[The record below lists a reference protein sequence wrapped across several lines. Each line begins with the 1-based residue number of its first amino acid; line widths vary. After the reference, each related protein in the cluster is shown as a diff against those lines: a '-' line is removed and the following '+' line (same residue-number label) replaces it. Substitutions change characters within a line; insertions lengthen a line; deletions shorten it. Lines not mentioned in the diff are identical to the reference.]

1 MNISGNYQIHGSHAL
16 KGPHYARP
24 AAPSSTP
31 TAPRGADQVD
41 ISAAAEQ
48 ALGTDA
54 SGFRADLV
62 ARIRS
67 EIALGTYETPA
78 KLDAAMDRLLDEI
91 G

>member
-1 MNISGNYQIHGSHAL
+1 MNISGNYQLHGSHAL

-24 AAPSSTP
+24 TGPSSTP

-48 ALGTDA
+48 ALGAD
-54 SGFRADLV
+54 SSFRAALV
-62 ARIRS
+62 ARIRG
-67 EIALGTYETPA
+67 EIASGTYETA
-78 KLDAAMDRLLDEI
+78 DKLGAAVDSLLDEI

>member
-1 MNISGNYQIHGSHAL
+1 MNVSGNYQIHGSHAL

-24 AAPSSTP
+24 TTPSSTAS
-31 TAPRGADQVD
+31 APRGADQVD

-48 ALGTDA
+48 ALGAD
-54 SGFRADLV
+54 SSFRADLV

-67 EIALGTYETPA
+67 EIASGAYETPA
-78 KLDAAMDRLLDEI
+78 KLDATMDRLLDEI